1 MAEFALIANL
11 VAFLLFAFSPSGG
24 QRRGR
29 SVAGAD
35 SVVGENSVGG
45 ANSVS
50 GVNSVSGANS
60 VSGGRE
66 IVGGHA
72 SAFYRGAIIATV
84 LAAVA
89 LGGLV
94 VYRSIR
100 ISFPALT
107 GTYEGLVVF
116 ALSLDLFLS
125 IGHQRVFRRDSR
137 ILAGGAFATF
147 LILAIMSSPIV
158 SSALYPP
165 IPVLRS
171 YWLVI
176 HVAFSFVGLALF
188 TTGAVAAILGSFSS
202 DPASIDRSRDYAVAL
217 GFVFYTTGGLIFG
230 AIWAEAA
237 WGRFWGWDPKE
248 TWALITTLFYTGYL
262 HLRYVRRVTQR
273 TARVLVIVAWF
284 LAGFTFWGVNMFM
297 SGLHS
302 YG

>member
-1 MAEFALIANL
+1 MAELALIANF
-11 VAFLLFAFSPSGG
+11 VAFLLFVFA
-24 QRRGR
+24 R
-29 SVAGAD
+29 SNV
-35 SVVGENSVGG
+35 
-45 ANSVS
+45 
-50 GVNSVSGANS
+50 
-60 VSGGRE
+60 
-66 IVGGHA
+66 
-72 SAFYRGAIIATV
+72 FYRGAMVATF

-89 LGGLV
+89 LGALV
-94 VYRSIR
+94 VFRSIR

-116 ALSLDLFLS
+116 AFALDLFLF
-125 IGHQRVFRRDSR
+125 IGHNRVFRRDTR
-137 ILAGGAFATF
+137 ILAGGAFVTF

-158 SSALYPP
+158 SSDLYPP

-188 TTGAVAAILGSFSS
+188 TFGAVAAALGLVSS
-202 DPASIDRSRDYAVAL
+202 NPASIDRSRDYAVAL

-262 HLRYVRRVTQR
+262 HLRYVRRISQR
-273 TARVLVIVAWF
+273 TARVLIIVAWF
-284 LAGFTFWGVNMFM
+284 LAGFTFLGVNTFM

>member
-1 MAEFALIANL
+1 MAEIALIANL
-11 VAFLLFAFSPSGG
+11 GAFLLFALSMSTVG
-24 QRRGR
+24 RRPN
-29 SVAGAD
+29 D
-35 SVVGENSVGG
+35 TVGTGTTEILRI
-45 ANSVS
+45 ANPT
-50 GVNSVSGANS
+50 
-60 VSGGRE
+60 RPLL
-66 IVGGHA
+66 
-72 SAFYRGAIIATV
+72 YRFAIAITAI
-84 LAAVA
+84 AAVS
-89 LGGLV
+89 LGVLV
-94 VYRSIR
+94 VDRSIR

-116 ALSLDLFLS
+116 TLSLDLFLS
-125 IGHQRVFRRDSR
+125 LGHKRIFRRDSR
-137 ILAGGAFATF
+137 ILAAGAFVTF
-147 LILAIMSSPIV
+147 LILAIMSSPVV

-188 TTGAVAAILGSFSS
+188 TAGAVAAFLAFFSTN
-202 DPASIDRSRDYAVAL
+202 PESIDRSRDYAVAL
-217 GFVFYTTGGLIFG
+217 GFVFYTTGGLVFG

-262 HLRYVRRVTQR
+262 HLRYVRRVSQS
-273 TARVLVIVAWF
+273 TARILVIVAWF
-284 LAGFTFWGVNMFM
+284 LAGFTFWGVNAFM